1 MRRGSFVH
9 KSGPVF
15 DIIGIYWLS
24 LFTDKFLSLGRA
36 LQSIVYMFNVFIA
49 VHFQIIKMTLI
60 IITITITM
68 TTMTTIDNE

>member
-1 MRRGSFVH
+1 
-9 KSGPVF
+9 
-15 DIIGIYWLS
+15 
-24 LFTDKFLSLGRA
+24 
-36 LQSIVYMFNVFIA
+36 MFNVFIA